1 MAKTFRL
8 QIVTPEKLEFDEDV
22 EIVVAPGIE
31 GELGIMADHLPLI
44 TRLKIGVLKILTE
57 SEEITMA
64 VSEGYLEVTRERV
77 LILAEAAELPE
88 EINVQRALEA
98 KRRAEER
105 LASAEKQDFAR
116 AQAALERARISVIAY
131 LQLSV
136 WS

>member
-116 AQAALERARISVIAY
+116 AQAALERAMTRLKVAGR
-131 LQLSV
+131 Q
-136 WS
+136 

>member
-1 MAKTFRL
+1 VAKTFRL

-116 AQAALERARISVIAY
+116 AQAALERAMTRLKVAGR
-131 LQLSV
+131 Q
-136 WS
+136 